1 MTDRYKVY
9 TKVLKTLR
17 QMVKLHHPGHV
28 VTLAMMIT
36 GIVLSKKAQLS
47 EMSNEVPVQAK
58 DKSIEMRM
66 RRWVKQEDLDQECI
80 YLPFAQQILRALAH
94 LPLVVV
100 MDASQV
106 GRNCMVL
113 MVGVVYKKRAL
124 PLVWLVYPGKK
135 GHTNA
140 ERHIQVLEKLRA
152 LLLEGVE
159 VVLMGDAE
167 YDTREML
174 LWLHKNTTWKYVLRT
189 SPQIY
194 VHSPLGEHPIAEIPL
209 QKKSVLQYRQV
220 GFTQAASLPVN
231 LVGWWGSAYE
241 HPIYLLSNLDDK
253 YQTCRYYRRRYRI
266 ETFFSDQKSRGFHI
280 HKSHLS
286 DPARVSRLLLAACFA
301 YIWMILQGLQVIA
314 NNYTAWIDRT
324 DRQDKSLFRLGLD
337 WIRHCL
343 KRNWDFEP
351 LFWFQPGPE
360 VVNVR

>member
-9 TKVLKTLR
+9 TKVLKTLK

-36 GIVLSKKAQLS
+36 GIVMSKKAQLS
-47 EMSNEVPVQAK
+47 EMSNEVHVQAK

-66 RRWVKQEDLDQECI
+66 RRWVKQESLNEELI
-80 YLPFAQQILRALAH
+80 FLPFAQQILRALAH

-135 GHTNA
+135 GRTSA
-140 ERHIQVLEKLRA
+140 ERHIQVLEKLKAR
-152 LLLEGVE
+152 LPEEVE
-159 VVLMGDAE
+159 VILMGDAE
-167 YDTREML
+167 FDTTEML
-174 LWLHKNTTWKYVLRT
+174 LWLQENTSWSYVLRT

-194 VHSPLGEHPIAEIPL
+194 VHSQQGEHPIADMPL

-220 GFTQAASLPVN
+220 GFTQAASVQVN
-231 LVGWWGSAYE
+231 LVGWWGSSYE
-241 HPIYLLSNLDDK
+241 NPIYLLSNLEDK

-266 ETFFSDQKSRGFHI
+266 ETFFSDQKAAGFTFTKAI
-280 HKSHLS
+280 CPTQLAS
-286 DPARVSRLLLAACFA
+286 AACFWRPVLP
-301 YIWMILQGLQVIA
+301 ISG
-314 NNYTAWIDRT
+314 
-324 DRQDKSLFRLGLD
+324 
-337 WIRHCL
+337 
-343 KRNWDFEP
+343 
-351 LFWFQPGPE
+351 
-360 VVNVR
+360 